1 MLSVFRNGADSFSI
15 STCPVLLAR
24 AHRRFIVNADE
35 GYLLR
40 ELLSYPHG
48 QKPCVVPFLRDDLKI
63 VAQDGKLVL
72 RHFSERHV
80 SMNDRGGTT
89 PYHSWIVR
97 LLNTSQAMLPG
108 CAHAAQLTFL
118 AICCYYHVDL
128 TRSFLNPVITLYR
141 ATSAY

>member
-1 MLSVFRNGADSFSI
+1 MLLVFRNGADSFSI

-35 GYLLR
+35 ESLLR

-89 PYHSWIVR
+89 PYHSWIVQ

-108 CAHAAQLTFL
+108 GAHAAQLRNIPGYLLLLSRGSDEIISEPCKGCNHT
-118 AICCYYHVDL
+118 V
-128 TRSFLNPVITLYR
+128 
-141 ATSAY
+141 